1 MFKRMGRKMVR
12 YLRLHSSTVLVYALL
27 GLLAIVIVFPFYW
40 MMIAGTHTL
49 GGLMGQWPPPLWF
62 GGQFLKNLNAILSR
76 VPFFRSYA
84 NSLLVAGISTVAQL
98 FFCSLA
104 GYAFAKYDF
113 PARNQLFF
121 LLLATMMIPSAVSF
135 VPWYIMMGK
144 FGWINRFEALIVP
157 GMAPA
162 FGIFWLRQ
170 VINQTVPDELLQA
183 ARIDGAGD
191 FGIYARIVLPVILP
205 GLGALG
211 IMTFMGTWNDY
222 IGPLIILSDVKKFTL
237 PLMVASL
244 AGWGGSQVQL
254 QLLGAALATAP
265 MLIVFFLASRQFI
278 SGMMSGALK
287 G

>member
-1 MFKRMGRKMVR
+1 MGHYVKTHPGTIVV
-12 YLRLHSSTVLVYALL
+12 YIVLGAVTV
-27 GLLAIVIVFPFYW
+27 GIVFPFYW
-40 MMIAGTHTL
+40 LMIAGTHDL
-49 GGLMGQWPPPLWF
+49 GGLMGQFPPPMWF
-62 GGQFLKNLNAILSR
+62 GGEFWPNLEAILNR

-84 NSLLVAGISTVAQL
+84 NSLFVAGASTITQL

-113 PARNQLFF
+113 PGRKPLFF
-121 LLLATMMIPSAVSF
+121 MLLATMMLPSALSF
-135 VPWYIMMGK
+135 VPWYIMMSK
-144 FGWINRFEALIVP
+144 FGWVNTFLALIIP

-170 VINQTVPDELLQA
+170 VINQTVPDELLHA
-183 ARIDGAGD
+183 AKIDGASD
-191 FGIYARIVLPVILP
+191 FGIYTKIVLPVILP

-211 IMTFMGTWNDY
+211 IMTFMGAWNDY

-244 AGWGGSQVQL
+244 AGWGGSQVHL
-254 QLLGAALATAP
+254 QLLGAALATVP
-265 MLIVFFLASRQFI
+265 MLAVFFLASRQFI
-278 SGMMSGALK
+278 SGMMAGALK

>member
-1 MFKRMGRKMVR
+1 MARSVTH
-12 YLRLHSSTVLVYALL
+12 YLRLHPGTVMVYVVL
-27 GLLAIVIVFPFYW
+27 GIMTLVIVFPFYW
-40 MMIAGTHTL
+40 LTISGTHSL
-49 GGLMGQWPPPLWF
+49 SGLMGRFPPPLWF
-62 GGQFLKNLNAILSR
+62 GGEFWVNLQAILNR

-84 NSLLVAGISTVAQL
+84 NSLFIAITSTITQL

-113 PARNQLFF
+113 PGRKQLFF
-121 LLLATMMIPSAVSF
+121 MLLATMMLPAALSF

-144 FGWINRFEALIVP
+144 FGWINSFRALIIP

-170 VINQTVPDELLQA
+170 VIIQTVPDELLHA

-211 IMTFMGTWNDY
+211 IMTFMNAWNDY

-237 PLMVASL
+237 PLMVANLS
-244 AGWGGSQVQL
+244 GWGGSTVHL
-254 QLLGAALATAP
+254 QLLGAALATVP
-265 MLIVFFLASRQFI
+265 MLVVFFFASRQFI
-278 SGMMSGALK
+278 SGMMAGALK

>member
-1 MFKRMGRKMVR
+1 MARNTVHLFR
-12 YLRLHSSTVLVYALL
+12 YHPGTVAVYVVL
-27 GLLAIVIVFPFYW
+27 GIMTAVIVFPFYW
-40 MMIAGTHTL
+40 LMISGTHTL
-49 GGLMGQWPPPLWF
+49 SGLMGRFPPPLWF
-62 GGQFLKNLNAILSR
+62 GDEFWANLQAILSR

-84 NSLLVAGISTVAQL
+84 NSLFVATASTVAQL

-104 GYAFAKYDF
+104 GYAFAKYAF
-113 PARNQLFF
+113 PGRQPLFF
-121 LLLATMMIPSAVSF
+121 MLLATMMLPSALSF

-144 FGWINRFEALIVP
+144 FGWINRFEALIIP

-170 VINQTVPDELLQA
+170 VINQTVPDELLHA
-183 ARIDGAGD
+183 ARIDGATD
-191 FGIYARIVLPVILP
+191 FGTYWRIVLPVILP

-211 IMTFMGTWNDY
+211 IMTFMGVWNDY
-222 IGPLIILSDVKKFTL
+222 MAPLIILSDVKKFTL

-244 AGWGGSQVQL
+244 AGWGGSQVHL
-254 QLLGAALATAP
+254 QLLGAALATVP

-278 SGMMSGALK
+278 SGMMAGALK